1 MSLEDLYRSVILD
14 HYRSA
19 RNKGTIE
26 NPDFHAIG
34 DNPACGDQLEVF
46 ISFLKDGTVGDVKWN
61 GEGCAI
67 CCASSS
73 IMTESVKE
81 KSKQQIFELCEKV
94 KRLIKGEP
102 LDPSEKDD
110 LGELV
115 VLEGVSKFPVRVK
128 CATLPWVSIEIA
140 IQGKKEASTE

>member
-19 RNKGTIE
+19 RNKGKIE
-26 NPDFHAIG
+26 NPDFHAVG
-34 DNPACGDQLEVF
+34 DNPACGDQLEIF
-46 ISFLKDGTVGDVKWN
+46 ISCLDDGTISDIKWN

-67 CCASSS
+67 CCATAS

-81 KSKQQIFELCEKV
+81 KSKQEILNLVEKV
-94 KRLIKGEP
+94 KKLIKGE
-102 LDPSEKDD
+102 LDDAEKDD
-110 LGELV
+110 LCELI

>member
-19 RNKGTIE
+19 RNKGKIE
-26 NPDFHAIG
+26 NPDFHAVG
-34 DNPACGDQLEVF
+34 DNPACGDQLEIF
-46 ISFLKDGTVGDVKWN
+46 ISCLEDGTISDVKWN

-67 CCASSS
+67 CCATAS

-81 KSKQQIFELCEKV
+81 KSKQEILSLVEKV
-94 KRLIKGEP
+94 KKLIKGE
-102 LDPSEKDD
+102 LDDSEKDG
-110 LGELV
+110 LGELI

>member
-19 RNKGTIE
+19 RNKGKIE
-26 NPDFHAIG
+26 NPDFHAVG
-34 DNPACGDQLEVF
+34 DNPACGDQLEIF
-46 ISFLKDGTVGDVKWN
+46 ISCLDDGTISDIKWN

-67 CCASSS
+67 CCATAS

-81 KSKQQIFELCEKV
+81 KSKQEILNLVEKV
-94 KRLIKGEP
+94 KKLIKGE
-102 LDPSEKDD
+102 LDDSEKDD
-110 LGELV
+110 LGELI

>member
-19 RNKGTIE
+19 RNKGKIE
-26 NPDFHAIG
+26 NPDFHAVG
-34 DNPACGDQLEVF
+34 DNPACGDQLEIFV
-46 ISFLKDGTVGDVKWN
+46 SCLEDGTVSDVKWN

-67 CCASSS
+67 CCATAS

-81 KSKQQIFELCEKV
+81 KSKQEVFKLVEKV
-94 KRLIKGEP
+94 KKLIKGE
-102 LDPSEKDD
+102 LDDSEKDD
-110 LGELV
+110 LGELI

-140 IQGKKEASTE
+140 MQGKKEASTE

>member
-19 RNKGTIE
+19 RNKGKIE
-26 NPDFHAIG
+26 NPDFHAVG
-34 DNPACGDQLEVF
+34 DNPACGDQLEIF
-46 ISFLKDGTVGDVKWN
+46 ISCLDDGTISDIKWN

-67 CCASSS
+67 CCATAS

-81 KSKQQIFELCEKV
+81 KSKQEILNLVEKV
-94 KRLIKGEP
+94 KKLIKGE
-102 LDPSEKDD
+102 LDDSKKDD
-110 LGELV
+110 LGELI

-140 IQGKKEASTE
+140 LQGKKEASTE